1 METTAVN
8 AIPATS
14 APARAA
20 PALAIP
26 TALAPLA
33 LLALLLS
40 ACATTS
46 PQSEAA
52 LAQAQTEVRSL
63 ELDPLAA
70 QSAGKPLQDARDSLA
85 AAIKAQQDH
94 QASDDVVHLAYL
106 ARRQAEIGEAT
117 IAETRAQQQIA
128 DAQTQ
133 RERILLAARERDA
146 AAARLQAS
154 TAEAQAAAAR
164 NQAASA
170 QDQAAAAREQAAAA
184 QAAAQ
189 EQVAAAQ
196 AAAQAQVA
204 AAQDQAE
211 QARAQLLALNAKETA
226 RGMVLSLG
234 SNVLFDT
241 GSDVL
246 KPGADAEINRVAQF
260 LQGQS
265 SIKLR
270 IEGYTDS
277 TGASSYNE
285 ALSRRRAEA
294 VYQALVSR
302 GVDAARL
309 QAVGRGMELPLA
321 TNDTAAGRQLNRRV
335 ELIFSNEQGQFAS
348 IGSQAA
354 H

>member
-1 METTAVN
+1 MEMTAVK
-8 AIPATS
+8 AIFRSVPPAPS
-14 APARAA
+14 VR
-20 PALAIP
+20 PALA
-26 TALAPLA
+26 LSPLV
-33 LLALLLS
+33 ALLLA

-46 PQSEAA
+46 PQSESA
-52 LAQAQTEVRSL
+52 LAQAQTAVRTL
-63 ELDPLAA
+63 EMDPLAS
-70 QSAGKPLQDARDSLA
+70 QTAGKPLQDARDSLA
-85 AAIKAQQDH
+85 AALKAQEDH
-94 QASDDVVHLAYL
+94 KPSDDVVHLAYL
-106 ARRQAEIGEAT
+106 ARRQAEIGEAI

-128 DAQTQ
+128 QAQTQ
-133 RERILLAARERDA
+133 RDRVLLAARERDA
-146 AAARLQAS
+146 AAARMQAS
-154 TAEAQAAAAR
+154 NAEAQAAAAR
-164 NQAASA
+164 NQALSA
-170 QDQAAAAREQAAAA
+170 QDQAAAARDQAAAA
-184 QAAAQ
+184 QQAAQEQIAAAQMAAQ

-196 AAAQAQVA
+196 
-204 AAQDQAE
+204 DQAA
-211 QARAQLLALNAKETA
+211 QARAQLLALNARETE

-246 KPGADAEINRVAQF
+246 KPGADQEINRVAQF

-265 SIKLR
+265 TVKLR

-277 TGASSYNE
+277 IGSSSYNE
-285 ALSRRRAEA
+285 GLSQRRAEA

-302 GVDAARL
+302 GVDPSRL

-348 IGSQAA
+348 IGSANA